1 MAWFMRGVQS
11 AVFHYASCAP
21 CTGYTDGRKRR
32 REAKHA
38 RKAREKLMLEEP
50 DTYHHPEPTGT
61 NPYWGEEI
69 AMGPGPPPRRA
80 RRTGTGSTR
89 CITTAGTQSSAVS
102 KIGSSMDGEPKEH
115 VRLSD
120 DTAEDDNW
128 NRKRYQREDEELW
141 GHDELPMSL
150 QQTGTGSSVGVVG
163 FQIRRP
169 GTSRS
174 GSYYSARAP
183 PVNELHPPVVSLPS
197 PDPSENRWMLQPPP
211 KASVMAGK
219 ERATNMSR
227 SHSGASSRVE
237 LSLGR
242 QVSTRHLMQKLER
255 RNTGDVPS
263 ISPASSYCNLA
274 SAQRSRTPQARPPS
288 ASSLRR
294 KRRDTAISTK
304 SSITRT
310 NTQTSSANDSSDA
323 LARASTNGHTT
334 NSHQPPPQQ
343 QPSTS
348 ISTSTTNSDPTSL
361 RAHTSRPV
369 LSTIVSSDSGLASP
383 VLTPSSPET
392 LLPQKPSPIHH
403 RFPSDSTA
411 YPSHTSSLNTSD
423 TSTLNRLQDLVSPRA
438 LLDSRFVS
446 APLVEARLRL
456 PPSEEDMATRVKT
469 AGEAEWAGSRACWRS
484 RRESE
489 SSDGLDEDEDE
500 EMLRVPFDSFGA
512 GRDVRLRW
520 SVDF

>member
-21 CTGYTDGRKRR
+21 CTGYTDGRRR
-32 REAKHA
+32 RRDAKQA

-50 DTYHHPEPTGT
+50 DAYHHPPPTGT
-61 NPYWGEEI
+61 NPYWREEI

-80 RRTGTGSTR
+80 RRTGTGSSR

-102 KIGSSMDGEPKEH
+102 KMGSSMDGEAKEAL
-115 VRLSD
+115 RLSD
-120 DTAEDDNW
+120 DTADDDRW

-141 GHDELPMSL
+141 GHDEPPMPL
-150 QQTGTGSSVGVVG
+150 QHTGTG
-163 FQIRRP
+163 FPLRRH

-183 PVNELHPPVVSLPS
+183 PVNDLHPPVVSLPS
-197 PDPSENRWMLQPPP
+197 PDPLENRWMLQPPP

-242 QVSTRHLMQKLER
+242 QVSTRQLMLKVER

-263 ISPASSYCNLA
+263 ISPASSYSNLTPA
-274 SAQRSRTPQARPPS
+274 PRSRTPQARPPS
-288 ASSLRR
+288 ATSSRR

-304 SSITRT
+304 STITRT
-310 NTQTSSANDSSDA
+310 DTQSSFTNDSNDA
-323 LARASTNGHTT
+323 LARGIPA
-334 NSHQPPPQQ
+334 
-343 QPSTS
+343 
-348 ISTSTTNSDPTSL
+348 TSTPSHPPSSTTPYDPTPL
-361 RAHTSRPV
+361 RESSSRPA
-369 LSTIVSSDSGLASP
+369 LSTIVSSESGITSP
-383 VLTPSSPET
+383 TLSPRRPMTSDENS
-392 LLPQKPSPIHH
+392 LPEKPSPVHH
-403 RFPSDSTA
+403 RFPSDSTV
-411 YPSHTSSLNTSD
+411 YPTPTPVGLTNPKTRTPLSTSD
-423 TSTLNRLQDLVSPRA
+423 ASTLNRLQSLVSTRA

-446 APLVEARLRL
+446 APLVEARVRL
-456 PPSEEDMATRVKT
+456 PPSEEDMAGISKRIRNGW
-469 AGEAEWAGSRACWRS
+469 AGETAWRQP
-484 RRESE
+484 RDTE
-489 SSDGLDEDEDE
+489 SSDE
-500 EMLRVPFDSFGA
+500 EYDGQEEEETVRVPFDSFGG